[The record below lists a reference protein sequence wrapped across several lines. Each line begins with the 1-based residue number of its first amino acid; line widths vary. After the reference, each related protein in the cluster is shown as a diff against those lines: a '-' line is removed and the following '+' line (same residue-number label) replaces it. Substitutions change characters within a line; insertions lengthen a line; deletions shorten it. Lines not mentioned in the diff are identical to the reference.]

1 MKQGEEIMIDNNTYC
16 EFSEK
21 ITETTYKLQI
31 CNNLLSDIYEELNY
45 SKKSGYIFLITE
57 TIDSLINDYSN
68 INEKF
73 FTLMMDT
80 YGN

>member
-1 MKQGEEIMIDNNTYC
+1 MIDNNTYC

-68 INEKF
+68 INEEF